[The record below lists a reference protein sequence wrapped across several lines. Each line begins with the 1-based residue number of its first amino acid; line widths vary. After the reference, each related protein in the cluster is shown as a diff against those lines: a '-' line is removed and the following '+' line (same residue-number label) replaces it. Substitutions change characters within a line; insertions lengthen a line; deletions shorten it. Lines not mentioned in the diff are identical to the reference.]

1 MSGVDI
7 FTRAICLFTVFGVP
21 ILFFVVWAVDEHIYS
36 ERELKAG
43 EVRNLDNLT
52 KAGAKFQA
60 NCVDNGVDYAIY
72 VWIVDQLKKDLDFMG
87 YSPINVDA
95 ALMYIPLSIDE
106 VFGGTSLHDRAL
118 RLFESQEDYFRKM
131 LID

>member
-1 MSGVDI
+1 
-7 FTRAICLFTVFGVP
+7 
-21 ILFFVVWAVDEHIYS
+21 
-36 ERELKAG
+36 
-43 EVRNLDNLT
+43 
-52 KAGAKFQA
+52 
-60 NCVDNGVDYAIY
+60 
-72 VWIVDQLKKDLDFMG
+72 MG

>member
-7 FTRAICLFTVFGVP
+7 FARAICLFTVFGVP

-43 EVRNLDNLT
+43 EVKNLDNLT
-52 KAGAKFQA
+52 KAGAKFQSD
-60 NCVDNGVDYAIY
+60 CVDHGVDYAIY
-72 VWIVDQLKKDLDFMG
+72 IWIVDQLKKDLDFMG

-106 VFGGTSLHDRAL
+106 VFGGTSLHDRAI

>member
-1 MSGVDI
+1 MVLIYLQERFACLRCSECLYCSLWFGLLMSI
-7 FTRAICLFTVFGVP
+7 F
-21 ILFFVVWAVDEHIYS
+21 
-36 ERELKAG
+36 
-43 EVRNLDNLT
+43 NLT